1 MNTYRLATDWSKWI
15 FHMQRIHDTSTGQSV
30 LDRGGWFFLIRKFRI
45 GLAFK
50 KQKQKQLFLC
60 LPIQQQPCIFLWT
73 DYLMTCIGLYSIQ
86 CIDLYWPVSTFITG
100 HCLDKHLGSNIV
112 ISAEHTSFFFKI
124 RWEIYLSSMYSNH
137 VFEFNVFWACCQ
149 RSSFNKSDS
158 QPVDNAAAVFTQ

>member
-1 MNTYRLATDWSKWI
+1 MLSKNKI
-15 FHMQRIHDTSTGQSV
+15 KNI
-30 LDRGGWFFLIRKFRI
+30 
-45 GLAFK
+45 
-50 KQKQKQLFLC
+50 FLC

-100 HCLDKHLGSNIV
+100 HCLDMHLGSNIV
-112 ISAEHTSFFFKI
+112 ISAEHTSFFFEI

-158 QPVDNAAAVFTQ
+158 QPVDKSEKCCSSIYPINLIWCNFPTLPTPKPPTPTPCSHAI